1 MRIVIPDDFPP
12 VYQGHSELEALR
24 PYGEV
29 VLHGTKAADKQELI
43 ERLRGAQAL
52 INIRAYSRFDEEVLS
67 ALPDLRHLAIL
78 GTGTDNVDLKAA
90 TRLGITVSNTPGAST
105 TSVAE
110 HGFALMLAAARHVVA
125 ADRAMREGQWKH
137 IQGIELKGKTIG
149 IVGLGLIGQ
158 EMASMARGFGMN
170 VIGWSLTKDE
180 ERARKAGVKLVELDD
195 LISTADVI
203 SLHVRASDKTAGMIG
218 ARELGMMKPTAII
231 VNTARGPL
239 IDEAALAD
247 ALASGRIAA
256 AGLDAFAQ
264 EPLPPDS
271 PLLKLD
277 NVVVTPH
284 MAWVTAE
291 ASQRLRQMP
300 VDNLI
305 SFFEGRPTNVV
316 NNEVVDRARP

>member
-43 ERLRGAQAL
+43 ERLEGAQAL

-67 ALPDLRHLAIL
+67 ALPGLRHLAIL

-90 TRLGITVSNTPGAST
+90 TALGIVVSNTPGAST

-110 HGFALMLAAARHVVA
+110 HGFALMLAAARHIVA
-125 ADRAMREGQWKH
+125 ADRAMRGGQWKH
-137 IQGIELKGKTIG
+137 IQGTELKGKTIG

-180 ERARKAGVKLVELDD
+180 ERARKAGVKLVELDE

-256 AGLDAFAQ
+256 AGLDAFTQ